1 MKSVGKIKDGRLL
14 FPAPINE
21 ARRQFI
27 ARLKDDTTVEETLIV
42 PRSSKTQKQ
51 LGAIWGL
58 ALANVVQEL
67 DYRGYDTS
75 FIFNT
80 PNPTGIGISS
90 DMLCEYMYQVCP
102 TYNEDGKRITLSKMD
117 TAQAAKFFDDCR
129 NFWSSWSIYVPEPD
143 PQWKEKTNG
152 QD

>member
-1 MKSVGKIKDGRLL
+1 MNSIGRVKDGKLH
-14 FPAPINE
+14 FSPPINE
-21 ARRQFI
+21 ARRAFI
-27 ARLKDDTTVEETLIV
+27 ARLKDETLVEETLTV
-42 PRSSKTQKQ
+42 PRLNKSQKQ

-58 ALANVVQEL
+58 ALATVVQEL
-67 DYRGYDTS
+67 DDRGYDTS

-102 TYNEDGKRITLSKMD
+102 TYGEGGKRITLSKMD

-129 NFWSSWSIYVPEPD
+129 NFWSSQWQIYVHEPD
-143 PQWKEKTNG
+143 KDWKSK
-152 QD
+152 